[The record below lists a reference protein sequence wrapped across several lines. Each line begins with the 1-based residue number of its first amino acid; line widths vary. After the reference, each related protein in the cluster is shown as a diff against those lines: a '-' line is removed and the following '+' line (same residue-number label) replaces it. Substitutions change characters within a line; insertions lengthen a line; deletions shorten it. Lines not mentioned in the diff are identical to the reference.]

1 VDAVAAAGF
10 AAAADAY
17 QEARPSWPEAA
28 VDAAI
33 DHWRLDPARDLVVDL
48 AAGTGRLTSILSR
61 RCHRLVAVEPV
72 PEMRAYIDGVEAVA
86 GTAEDLPLADDE
98 VAGVFVAEAFH
109 WFDYPA
115 ALAELARVLRE
126 GGGLG
131 IMWHTPLPDDRQSE
145 LRAAIAALIAPYAYH
160 PKGLNFLERD
170 ARDDLAWQREPAWAA
185 FEPLVHH
192 EFEHEQDTTR
202 AGLVRLVASW
212 AFIARLDED
221 TRADI
226 LRRADQLARDHG
238 VERYRQGWRTDLY
251 LTRRR

>member
-1 VDAVAAAGF
+1 
-10 AAAADAY
+10 
-17 QEARPSWPEAA
+17 
-28 VDAAI
+28 
-33 DHWRLDPARDLVVDL
+33 
-48 AAGTGRLTSILSR
+48 
-61 RCHRLVAVEPV
+61 
-72 PEMRAYIDGVEAVA
+72 
-86 GTAEDLPLADDE
+86 
-98 VAGVFVAEAFH
+98 
-109 WFDYPA
+109 
-115 ALAELARVLRE
+115 
-126 GGGLG
+126 
-131 IMWHTPLPDDRQSE
+131 
-145 LRAAIAALIAPYAYH
+145 APYAYH

-238 VERYRQGWRTDLY
+238 ALQPAPMERALHTVEAYAHFCRASGLELAEVLAVATSAIREAENREDFLSRAFEASGLPVRVLSREEEARYGY
-251 LTRRR
+251 LAAVNST